1 MSEEYHETLLTSM
14 NQSCT
19 IIQQSFLL
27 RNSAIAMPLRL
38 LKFALSKEY
47 PEPRMFRSY
56 DRLKSSYDAVIIGG
70 GGHGLAAAYYLSRDY
85 GIRNIAVVEK
95 NYIGSGNTGR
105 NTTIIRSNYLTAEG
119 VKFYDESV
127 RLWQDLSQ
135 EFDLNLFYSTRGH
148 FTLAHTDASLRTM
161 RWRAEVNKHFG
172 IDSELVDSE
181 EVQKACPHMD
191 MTCGGHAPI
200 LGALYH
206 APGSIARHDAVAWG
220 YGRGADQR
228 GVEIH
233 QKTEVLGITVEA
245 GKVTGVQTSRGFI
258 STPKVLCAVA
268 GSTPRILD
276 MVGLR
281 SPLYIHPLQA
291 MVSEP
296 MKPWLDPII
305 VSGSLHVYVSQ
316 TARGE
321 LVMGASLDPYELHS
335 TRSTLDFVEGL
346 AARMLDLFPFLSHV
360 NVVRQWAGM
369 ADMTPDFA
377 PIMGKTPV
385 EGFYLDAG
393 WGTWGFKATPVC
405 GKTMAYTVTNDQNHD
420 LIQDF
425 SLSRF
430 TNYQLVGEKG
440 AASVGH

>member
-1 MSEEYHETLLTSM
+1 
-14 NQSCT
+14 
-19 IIQQSFLL
+19 
-27 RNSAIAMPLRL
+27 MPLRL
-38 LKFALSKEY
+38 LKFGLLKQH
-47 PEPRMFRSY
+47 PEPRMFRQP
-56 DRLKSSYDAVIIGG
+56 DRLKSNYDLVIIGA

-85 GIRNIAVVEK
+85 GIKNIAVIERG
-95 NYIGSGNTGR
+95 YIGGGNTGR
-105 NTTIIRSNYLTAEG
+105 NTTIIRSNYLTPEG

-127 RLWQDLSQ
+127 RLWQDLS
-135 EFDLNLFYSTRGH
+135 EDFDLNLFYSTRGH
-148 FTLAHTDASLRTM
+148 FTLAHTDASVRTM
-161 RWRAEVNKHFG
+161 RWRAEVNKHYG
-172 IDSELVDSE
+172 IDSELVDAE
-181 EVQKACPHMD
+181 AVQKACPEMD
-191 MTCGGHAPI
+191 ISCGGKAPI

-233 QKTEVLGITVEA
+233 QQTEVLNITVDS
-245 GKVTGVQTSRGFI
+245 GKVTGVQTSRGHI

-268 GSTPRILD
+268 GFTPRLLE

-296 MKPWLDPII
+296 MKAWLDPII

-335 TRSTLDFVEGL
+335 TRSTLDFTEGL
-346 AARMLDLFPFLSHV
+346 AAHMLKLFPFLSHV
-360 NVVRQWAGM
+360 KVVRQWAGM

-377 PIMGKTPV
+377 PIMGKTAV
-385 EGFYLDAG
+385 EGFYLDSG

-405 GKTMAYTVTNDQNHD
+405 GKTMAYTVAHD
-420 LIQDF
+420 RPHHLIQDF
-425 SLSRF
+425 SLARF
-430 TNYQLVGEKG
+430 EKYELVGEKG

>member
-1 MSEEYHETLLTSM
+1 
-14 NQSCT
+14 
-19 IIQQSFLL
+19 
-27 RNSAIAMPLRL
+27 MPLRL
-38 LKFALSKEY
+38 LKFGFSKTH
-47 PEPRMFRSY
+47 PEPRMFRQP

-70 GGHGLAAAYYLSRDY
+70 GGHGLAAAYYLARDH
-85 GIRNIAVVEK
+85 GMTNIAVLEK
-95 NYIGSGNTGR
+95 GYLGGGNTGR

-119 VKFYDESV
+119 VKFYDQSV

-135 EFDLNLFYSTRGH
+135 DFDLNLFYSTRGH
-148 FTLAHTDASLRTM
+148 FTLAHTDSAVRTM

-172 IDSELVDSE
+172 IASELVDPDQ
-181 EVQKACPHMD
+181 VKQACPQMD
-191 MTCGGHAPI
+191 MSCSGHAPI

-220 YGRGADQR
+220 YGRGADSR

-233 QKTEVLGITVEA
+233 QQTEVLGITVT
-245 GKVTGVQTSRGFI
+245 GDRVTGVETSQGYV
-258 STPKVLCAVA
+258 STPRILCAVA
-268 GSTPRILD
+268 GFTPRILQLL
-276 MVGLR
+276 GLR

-335 TRSTLDFVEGL
+335 TRSTLDFTEGL
-346 AARMLDLFPFLSHV
+346 AAHLLELFPFLSPV
-360 NVVRQWAGM
+360 KVVRQWAGM

-377 PIMGKTPV
+377 PIMGKTDV

-405 GKTMAYTVTNDQNHD
+405 GKTMAYTVANDRNHE
-420 LIQDF
+420 LIEDF

-430 TNYQLVGEKG
+430 ENFALVGEKG